1 MKTYNTYNILL
12 VEDDEVDIMN
22 IQRAFKKANIANP
35 LIVAENGLEALDIL
49 KGNNGKEKIQR
60 PYVILLDI
68 NMPKMN
74 GLEFLEVIRNDPTL
88 QSSPVVVL
96 TSSERDEDICQSYE
110 KQVAGYLTKP
120 VSLNDF
126 IEKMAIFG
134 KYWTLCEIR

>member
-1 MKTYNTYNILL
+1 
-12 VEDDEVDIMN
+12 
-22 IQRAFKKANIANP
+22 
-35 LIVAENGLEALDIL
+35 
-49 KGNNGKEKIQR
+49 
-60 PYVILLDI
+60 
-68 NMPKMN
+68 MPKMN
-74 GLEFLEVIRNDPTL
+74 GLEFLEVIRNDSTL